1 MRLTPANLIS
11 GSYSDD
17 ALSWAAM
24 RTVNWLP
31 EVAEVEGTRTVKK
44 LATPP
49 GLSLLVDLGTRAP
62 VRGIA
67 DVEGRLFAVSGDS
80 LFEVSNDLAVTNRGS
95 IPGVGRVSMAHNKQG
110 GASAANELAIANGLS
125 GYVYNTDST
134 ALSQITDSAFEG
146 ASTFDYVDG
155 YMSYTDPQG
164 RWWGHSDLNQ
174 ATQYSSI
181 DRNDAESAPDPIISH
196 IVSHREVIVW
206 GTRTGEFFRNTGA
219 ATGTFQRVD
228 GTEMEVGICSTF
240 ARARVDNTVCWVGN
254 DLAVYRLNGHAPQ
267 RISTRPIEQAL
278 SRVDPANVFCFA
290 WEDRGHKVFYITS
303 PGDFTLGFDFSSG
316 IWHERQSYG
325 LDRWRVNCLARWG
338 NRWIAGDYANG
349 LLYKLDW
356 DVFTENGRP
365 MVSEVASGYTT
376 ADQNKVLAPYAEL
389 IFDTGGP
396 QSPGLSISGD
406 VPDGNIGETV
416 DPYTYSVSGG
426 VWPYGER
433 TIISGALPTGLS
445 MNAAGVVTGTRST
458 GGVFSW
464 EVQVIDADGTI
475 ATVADTSE
483 TITDPSYADV
493 LSLVHMEGSG
503 STFVDQKGLTWFVG
517 SSTPPPVQTDAQ
529 AKFGEKSVFF
539 NPNVVDST
547 PSFMRANLTGPLFG
561 GDFTV
566 EGFVMFTS
574 IAGEQSVWCISGA
587 NPFDIDIQMVSG
599 QWRVYRPSSATTL
612 IPLAGVATTGVFY
625 HFALVRVGTV
635 ITLYIDG
642 TSIGSGTFSNI
653 DFAVGY
659 SIQYGAS
666 GGANSAKF
674 TGYIDE
680 VRVTKMA
687 RYTANF
693 TPPSRA
699 FPDG

>member
-110 GASAANELAIANGLS
+110 GSSAANELAIANGLS

-134 ALSQITDSAFEG
+134 VLAQITDSAFEG

-254 DLAVYRLNGHAPQ
+254 DLTVYRLNGHAPQ

-349 LLYKLDW
+349 LLYELDW
-356 DVFTENGRP
+356 DAYMEHGLP
-365 MVSEVASGYTT
+365 MVSTTTSGYTT
-376 ADQNKVLAPYAEL
+376 ADQNKVLCPYAEL
-389 IFDTGGP
+389 IFDTGGHE
-396 QSPGLSISGD
+396 S
-406 VPDGNIGETV
+406 E
-416 DPYTYSVSGG
+416 
-426 VWPYGER
+426 
-433 TIISGALPTGLS
+433 
-445 MNAAGVVTGTRST
+445 
-458 GGVFSW
+458 
-464 EVQVIDADGTI
+464 
-475 ATVADTSE
+475 SE
-483 TITDPSYADV
+483 TISDPLWLDV
-493 LSLVHMEGSG
+493 LSLLQDPQAVAPIDAKPPMWGYLNVLPTQRPTLEVGNGPFGENCLRFTNLGSG
-503 STFVDQKGLTWFVG
+503 NSSILFTATETNGQTAAALVSPLRANYTVEAFVNPDSVVGTEVLFALGASGLTDLEV
-517 SSTPPPVQTDAQ
+517 
-529 AKFGEKSVFF
+529 
-539 NPNVVDST
+539 
-547 PSFMRANLTGPLFG
+547 R
-561 GDFTV
+561 
-566 EGFVMFTS
+566 
-574 IAGEQSVWCISGA
+574 
-587 NPFDIDIQMVSG
+587 
-599 QWRVYRPSSATTL
+599 
-612 IPLAGVATTGVFY
+612 
-625 HFALVRVGTV
+625 RVGNSYALST
-635 ITLYIDG
+635 T
-642 TSIGSGTFSNI
+642 
-653 DFAVGY
+653 
-659 SIQYGAS
+659 S
-666 GGANSAKF
+666 GGANLIIGGTAEAGAWQHVAITRSAGVVALFVNGVSIGTTPRPEELGSVF
-674 TGYIDE
+674 TYGSSANTNNPFNGMLAMMRI
-680 VRVTKMA
+680 TGIA

-693 TPPSRA
+693 TVPTRL
-699 FPDG
+699 FPEG